1 MRKKCNILA
10 LCSFVISIAI
20 FVFTFYLYHY
30 LGPDGIFEPICHG
43 TPEKPFVTLLF
54 GVWGVCFLFAGV
66 MSWLVGM
73 IFFSKE
79 KKCRKEDDEQL
90 CKVTE

>member
-1 MRKKCNILA
+1 MKKKCNILA
-10 LCSFVISIAI
+10 LCSFVIAIAI
-20 FVFTFYLYHY
+20 FIFTFYLFHY
-30 LGPDGIFEPICHG
+30 LGPEGNFEPICHV

-79 KKCRKEDDEQL
+79 KKCRKAEGEYPG
-90 CKVTE
+90 KAAE